1 LIGAET
7 KANVLLYKPRN
18 KLAGTV
24 DLKLRRY
31 LTFIFLFRHSFAFF
45 TFQSLAAVSFLIQA
59 PNLIC

>member
-1 LIGAET
+1 
-7 KANVLLYKPRN
+7 LLYKPRN
-18 KLAGTV
+18 KLAGPV